1 MHNNCR
7 PSQLSPTAAVSL
19 HSSSDMAHCLNPACH
34 QMGSSAG
41 HLLILDGVASKAAA
55 PSAWVSTIEYKPRL
69 TLKPVACRDS
79 KAPFTFVVQLMVPG
93 PPFLSLTMAWAADY
107 DPSKPMSSETPQS
120 QTDGSPTFSGN
131 DGDSDS
137 ELVKSPFD
145 LCLARLVATFFCCM
159 A

>member
-1 MHNNCR
+1 MEWHPR
-7 PSQLSPTAAVSL
+7 RQ
-19 HSSSDMAHCLNPACH
+19 
-34 QMGSSAG
+34 
-41 HLLILDGVASKAAA
+41 HL
-55 PSAWVSTIEYKPRL
+55 AWVSTIGYKPRL
-69 TLKPVACRDS
+69 TLNPVACRDS

-145 LCLARLVATFFCCM
+145 LCLARLVVPHSSVA
-159 A
+159 